1 MQSHI
6 CHVRTAYRRLPI
18 GGKLSRKRLMRGDQ
32 SALVKSNNPH
42 APQSPIGREA
52 VLCKALA
59 PPNQPKNFPVRQPP
73 HKKREKFIPT
83 NRRLPCR
90 EVRGDEGGLEE
101 EEIPF
106 QGGSSPS
113 KVFPC
118 ASKVF
123 PLPLPPNISPYKGNG
138 KEGERN
144 QDCKNDDPDNENRHG
159 NV

>member
-6 CHVRTAYRRLPI
+6 CHVRTAYRRLPL

-42 APQSPIGREA
+42 APQSPIGRVA
-52 VLCKALA
+52 ALCNPIA

-73 HKKREKFIPT
+73 TQKREKLIPT

-90 EVRGDEGGLEE
+90 EVQGDEGGLEG

-113 KVFPC
+113 KVYPYPF
-118 ASKVF
+118 ST
-123 PLPLPPNISPYKGNG
+123 LPA
-138 KEGERN
+138 KEAVESCEKQIRTL
-144 QDCKNDDPDNENRHG
+144 R
-159 NV
+159 VRLSR